1 MNTPRRA
8 KYCPQCRTMTTLEAK
23 KCLYCG
29 HEFSTSI
36 SGSLLTED
44 MLNKTQMFNLPPA
57 LPRLDAEPPPVVIRD
72 PAARQDGSGLM
83 LRIVLSVILCLIALG
98 LMFLWWR
105 QL

>member
-8 KYCPQCRTMTTLEAK
+8 KYCPRCRTMTTLEAA

-29 HEFSTSI
+29 HEFSTSV
-36 SGSLLTED
+36 SGSLLTEE

-57 LPRLDAEPPPVVIRD
+57 LPRVETEPPPVIRD
-72 PAARQDGSGLM
+72 PATREDSGGLM
-83 LRIVLSVILCLIALG
+83 LRVVLSLILGLIVAALIA
-98 LMFLWWR
+98 LWWR